1 MTKIAALLVF
11 SAMLTGC
18 TEVQQFQQHT
28 AQRRAQEAADYRAR
42 TNAIDDEACRSYG
55 LVFGTAEYAQCR
67 EMREKNRLTYLLK
80 MAQPSSGEHTTC
92 RFSGN
97 TADCDSGVR

>member
-1 MTKIAALLVF
+1 
-11 SAMLTGC
+11 
-18 TEVQQFQQHT
+18 
-28 AQRRAQEAADYRAR
+28 
-42 TNAIDDEACRSYG
+42 
-55 LVFGTAEYAQCR
+55 
-67 EMREKNRLTYLLK
+67 MREKNRLTYLLK